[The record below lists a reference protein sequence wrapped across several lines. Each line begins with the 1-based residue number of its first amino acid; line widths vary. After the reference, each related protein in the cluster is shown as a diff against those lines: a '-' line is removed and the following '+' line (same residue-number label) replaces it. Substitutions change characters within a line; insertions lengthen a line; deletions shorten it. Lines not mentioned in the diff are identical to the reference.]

1 MSTGGGNFYN
11 LHAQIKKER
20 SNFLFLRLRVYSK
33 RLPLGKIHLNPKWR
47 ECRKTPSFRLNIPLL
62 VGSSFRRER
71 REVQTPPLCEFRL
84 AGGVWLVGL
93 TSVFAPGKFWRKG
106 LLRFWLTADLYRGF
120 TSLDSGIFS
129 QNFNTVTNFVKLK
142 LQVQFDICC
151 RTGLILRSLTEAK
164 RNWMFA
170 PRQRNF

>member
-1 MSTGGGNFYN
+1 M
-11 LHAQIKKER
+11 
-20 SNFLFLRLRVYSK
+20 
-33 RLPLGKIHLNPKWR
+33 
-47 ECRKTPSFRLNIPLL
+47 
-62 VGSSFRRER
+62 GSSFRRER

-151 RTGLILRSLTEAK
+151 RTGLILRSLTETK
-164 RNWMFA
+164 RNWTFA
-170 PRQRNF
+170 LRGRTNSRQSAVSLINSLMIWYSPIRAMKKGMICTNSPRLTPPREHANATTKAYVYPRD

>member
-1 MSTGGGNFYN
+1 MGRPFQGE
-11 LHAQIKKER
+11 H
-20 SNFLFLRLRVYSK
+20 
-33 RLPLGKIHLNPKWR
+33 R
-47 ECRKTPSFRLNIPLL
+47 EA
-62 VGSSFRRER
+62 
-71 REVQTPPLCEFRL
+71 QTPPLCEYRL
-84 AGGVWLVGL
+84 TGGVWLVGL

-151 RTGLILRSLTEAK
+151 RTGLIQRSLTEAK
-164 RNWMFA
+164 RNWTFA
-170 PRQRNF
+170 PFQRTNKQQSAVSLINSRMIWYSRPRATKYNRF